1 MARMILWLKIFF
13 MRMNM
18 IGCLMEI
25 MTISTLQAE
34 QKSKEKQSTNKRQNI
49 SKKGKVQK
57 EMENLQK
64 DKEEIQKRKAEK
76 GKAEGF
82 QNRKALKLDGVS

>member
-1 MARMILWLKIFF
+1 

-25 MTISTLQAE
+25 LTISNSQAE
-34 QKSKEKQSTNKRQNI
+34 QSKEKQSTNKRQNI

-82 QNRKALKLDGVS
+82 QNRKALKLDRVS

>member
-1 MARMILWLKIFF
+1 MDENIF

-25 MTISTLQAE
+25 LTISTSQAE
-34 QKSKEKQSTNKRQNI
+34 QKSKEKQSTDKRQNI

-64 DKEEIQKRKAEK
+64 DKEETQKRKAEK

>member
-1 MARMILWLKIFF
+1 MDENIF

-25 MTISTLQAE
+25 LTISNSQAE
-34 QKSKEKQSTNKRQNI
+34 QSKEKQSTDKRQNI

-57 EMENLQK
+57 EMENLKK